1 MYDIAF
7 QYYPLFCNVVL
18 ADLKTVLSIHI
29 HFHLHTLSQTFLA
42 FGSCAGTSKE
52 LFESNLLAGVL
63 NMWRRHYGKVLFGN
77 IVNHIAELYDV
88 GNDA

>member
-1 MYDIAF
+1 M
-7 QYYPLFCNVVL
+7 YPLLIKKNKKYTFTN
-18 ADLKTVLSIHI
+18 
-29 HFHLHTLSQTFLA
+29 TLSQTFLA
-42 FGSCAGTSKE
+42 FGSRAGTSKE

-63 NMWRRHYGKVLFGN
+63 NMWRRHYEEVLFGN

>member
-1 MYDIAF
+1 MYDVAF

-18 ADLKTVLSIHI
+18 ADLKTVLS
-29 HFHLHTLSQTFLA
+29 LHTLSQTFLA
-42 FGSCAGTSKE
+42 FGSRAGPSKE

-63 NMWRRHYGKVLFGN
+63 NMWRRHYGEVLFGN